1 MPCRIGNSTSACLVR
16 EVARC
21 RFFGRNL
28 FPRKQAREGGEQ
40 IRRRHSHSKGY
51 MEQDDVRRHQ
61 EFVESVY
68 SKETCAI
75 SIRLPS
81 QLSHCRGEIP
91 IRIKPLWDWGE
102 GGGYWVR
109 KATKSSPA
117 ECHLCLFII
126 LHLFLRNS
134 SQNTPKKL
142 QSSVHARRFRSYNT
156 EPPHTDSF

>member
-28 FPRKQAREGGEQ
+28 FPRKQARERGEQ

-68 SKETCAI
+68 PKAPRAVI
-75 SIRLPS
+75 VRLPS

-102 GGGYWVR
+102 GGGYWVG

-126 LHLFLRNS
+126 LHLFLRNFDHH
-134 SQNTPKKL
+134 TLKKL
-142 QSSVHARRFRSYNT
+142 QSNVHVQYFRS
-156 EPPHTDSF
+156 FCM